1 MDTQF
6 ANKFGFLNKDL
17 SKRNVHGKLTGTF
30 YDDEGSQIADEFAI
44 QKEIKN
50 KSTEAK
56 QFAVKE
62 TAY

>member
-1 MDTQF
+1 LSIDTS
-6 ANKFGFLNKDL
+6 N
-17 SKRNVHGKLTGTF
+17 RNVHAKLTGTF
-30 YDDEGSQIADEFAI
+30 YYDEGSQIADEFTI

>member
-1 MDTQF
+1 MGTQF
-6 ANKFGFLNKDL
+6 ANKFGFLNIET
-17 SKRNVHGKLTGTF
+17 SNGNVHAKLTGTF
-30 YDDEGSQIADEFAI
+30 YYDEGSQIADEFTI

-62 TAY
+62 TVY

>member
-1 MDTQF
+1 MGIQLV
-6 ANKFGFLNKDL
+6 NKFRFLNIDT
-17 SKRNVHGKLTGTF
+17 SNGNVHAQLTGTF
-30 YDDEGSQIADEFAI
+30 YYDEGSQIANEFTI